1 MPQKD
6 LVLKKR
12 MFLWRAV
19 TLYMLDKRVNVV
31 QRVTNCVLI
40 RDEKILLLQK
50 PRRGWWVA
58 PGGKMEPGESVRDSC
73 IREYREETGIY
84 LKNPQLKGI
93 FTMIMKEND
102 QLLSEWM
109 MFTFV
114 ANDSDGIDLDESE
127 EGKLEWQKIDQLK
140 KLPMAAGDY
149 HILDY
154 MIHGKGII
162 YGTFTYT
169 KDFQLISY
177 RLDPS

>member
-1 MPQKD
+1 M
-6 LVLKKR
+6 
-12 MFLWRAV
+12 
-19 TLYMLDKRVNVV
+19 

-40 RDEKILLLQK
+40 RDNQVLMLKK

-84 LKNPQLKGI
+84 LKNPQIKGI
-93 FTMIMKEND
+93 FTFIMKEND
-102 QLLSEWM
+102 QVLSEWM
-109 MFTFV
+109 MFTFF
-114 ANDSDGIDLDESE
+114 ANDSDGMRFDESD
-127 EGKLEWQKIDQLK
+127 EGKLEWQQLDQLK
-140 KLPMAAGDY
+140 NLPMAAGDY
-149 HILDY
+149 HIIDY
-154 MIHGKGII
+154 MIHGNGII

>member
-1 MPQKD
+1 
-6 LVLKKR
+6 
-12 MFLWRAV
+12 
-19 TLYMLDKRVNVV
+19 V

-40 RDEKILLLQK
+40 RDNQVLMLKK

-84 LKNPQLKGI
+84 LKSPQLKGI
-93 FTMIMKEND
+93 FTFIMKEND
-102 QLLSEWM
+102 QVLSEWM

-114 ANDSDGIDLDESE
+114 ANDSDGMRFDESD
-127 EGKLEWQKIDQLK
+127 EGKLEWQQLDQLK
-140 KLPMAAGDY
+140 NLPMAAGDY
-149 HILDY
+149 HIIDY
-154 MIHGKGII
+154 MVHGNGII

>member
-1 MPQKD
+1 
-6 LVLKKR
+6 
-12 MFLWRAV
+12 
-19 TLYMLDKRVNVV
+19 V

-40 RDEKILLLQK
+40 RDNQVLMLKK

-93 FTMIMKEND
+93 FTFIMKEND
-102 QLLSEWM
+102 QVLSEWM
-109 MFTFV
+109 MFTFF
-114 ANDSDGIDLDESE
+114 ANDSDGMRFDESD
-127 EGKLEWQKIDQLK
+127 EGKLEWQQLDQLK
-140 KLPMAAGDY
+140 NLPMAAGDY
-149 HILDY
+149 HIIDY
-154 MIHGKGII
+154 MIHGNGII

>member
-1 MPQKD
+1 
-6 LVLKKR
+6 VS
-12 MFLWRAV
+12 
-19 TLYMLDKRVNVV
+19 TL

-40 RDEKILLLQK
+40 KDDKVLMLKK

-73 IREYREETGIY
+73 IREFREETGVY

-93 FTMIMKEND
+93 FTMIMKEGD

-114 ANDSDGIDLDESE
+114 ATDSDGLDLDESE
-127 EGKLEWQKIDQLK
+127 EGKLAWHSFDDIKD
-140 KLPMAAGDY
+140 LPMAAGDY
-149 HILDY
+149 HIIDY

-169 KDFQLISY
+169 KDFELISY